1 MLNLDAIFNTASSEI
16 THCTDLAVLDERRVH
31 YLGKN
36 GEFTKLAKTINQ
48 APIEDR
54 PRIGQEINKVKNS
67 IHDLIEV
74 RLQHLQHIEVEKKLA
89 RDALDITLPG
99 RGQVQGHL
107 HPIAITRQR
116 IETIFKTL
124 GFAVVEGPEIED
136 DYHNFEALNIPQ
148 NHPARAMQDTFYLE
162 SEQLL
167 RTHMS
172 PVQIRTMKTQRP
184 PLRIIAPGRVYRRDF
199 DITHTP
205 MFHQVEGLYVD
216 KDVSFANMKFVMQ
229 EFLSAFFEKAGVKK
243 QIPVR
248 LRSSYFPFTE
258 PSAELDVQCT
268 QCSGAGC
275 RVCSHTGWLEV
286 MGCGMVHPNVLKAVD
301 IDPEEYQGFAF
312 GFGYDRLTM
321 LYYGVNDLR
330 AFFENDIKFL
340 HQF

>member
-1 MLNLDAIFNTASSEI
+1 MFSDIQALLAQASQEISNSQNLSD
-16 THCTDLAVLDERRVH
+16 LDEYRVR
-31 YLGKN
+31 YLGKK
-36 GEFTKLAKTINQ
+36 GELTELAKSINQ
-48 APIEDR
+48 APVEDR
-54 PRIGQEINKVKNS
+54 PRIGQQINHVKNAVQA
-67 IHDLIEV
+67 LIEKRFQV
-74 RLQHLQHIEVEKKLA
+74 LQAEEVEKKLA
-89 RDALDITLPG
+89 SEAIDITLPG
-99 RGQVQGHL
+99 RGQSHGHF

-116 IETIFKTL
+116 IESIFKAL

-136 DYHNFEALNIPQ
+136 DYHNFEALNIPH
-148 NHPARAMQDTFYLE
+148 NHPARAMQDTFYCE
-162 SEQLL
+162 NNKLL

-172 PVQIRTMKTQRP
+172 PVQIRTMEKQKP

-216 KDVSFANMKFVMQ
+216 KDVTFANMKFVMQ
-229 EFLSAFFEKAGVKK
+229 EFLNAFFEKH
-243 QIPVR
+243 IPVR

-268 QCSGAGC
+268 QCFGKGC

-286 MGCGMVHPNVLKAVD
+286 MGCGMVHPNVLKAVN
-301 IDPEEYQGFAF
+301 IDSEEFQGFAF

-330 AFFENDIKFL
+330 AFFENDMRFL
-340 HQF
+340 EQF